1 MNAYSK
7 QRFAFWT
14 LIGIGA
20 LILYGAFVLFAH
32 VAHADP
38 PIAGDWHQAT
48 SPGITPTDVA
58 AWLGLALAVAIGAL
72 RLIAPRTKATWD
84 DEWLARLEALEG
96 VVHRPP
102 GPPPDPVPAIV
113 SGTIE
118 TKDGAS

>member
-1 MNAYSK
+1 MNAYNK

-32 VAHADP
+32 VAHAEP
-38 PIAGDWHQAT
+38 TIAGDWHPAT
-48 SPGITPTDVA
+48 STGITPTDVA
-58 AWLGLALAVAIGAL
+58 AWFAAIYALVHGAL
-72 RLIAPRTKATWD
+72 KIIAPLTKTKVD
-84 DEWLARLEALEG
+84 DDWLARIEALEG

-102 GPPPDPVPAIV
+102 SPPPDPVPAVV

-118 TKDGAS
+118 GAK